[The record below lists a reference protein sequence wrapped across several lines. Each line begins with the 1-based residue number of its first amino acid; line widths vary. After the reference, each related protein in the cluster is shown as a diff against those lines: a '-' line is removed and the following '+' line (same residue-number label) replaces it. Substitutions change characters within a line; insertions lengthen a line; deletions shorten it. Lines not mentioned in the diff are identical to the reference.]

1 MESLYTEISVTGFKP
16 SAIGFYGKFSLNLL
30 AHFCPKASL
39 SWIQGEGLP
48 VINVASLL
56 NRDYS
61 KVVVGLVMLCSVGG
75 GVMVNTFNPLGDSNL
90 CHTP

>member
-1 MESLYTEISVTGFKP
+1 MQECQQLAFSD
-16 SAIGFYGKFSLNLL
+16 KFSVNFL
-30 AHFCPKASL
+30 AHMSKNEFEL
-39 SWIQGEGLP
+39 NTGGGLQ